1 MGNLAA
7 LAGLVNDA
15 EPESAA
21 ALPFVVLA
29 DDVKHLALFLADQLV
44 ERDAGFVVVGG
55 LNGSVGCPFAPLIT
69 VSPHPASVFTA
80 WTMRRTICCSCWPSP
95 GR

>member
-1 MGNLAA
+1 M
-7 LAGLVNDA
+7 NDA

-21 ALPFVVLA
+21 VLPFVVLA

-55 LNGSVGCPFAPLIT
+55 LNGSVGCPFAPLVT

-80 WTMRRTICCSCWPSP
+80 WTIRRNDLLFLLAVSRSMRAENF
-95 GR
+95 G